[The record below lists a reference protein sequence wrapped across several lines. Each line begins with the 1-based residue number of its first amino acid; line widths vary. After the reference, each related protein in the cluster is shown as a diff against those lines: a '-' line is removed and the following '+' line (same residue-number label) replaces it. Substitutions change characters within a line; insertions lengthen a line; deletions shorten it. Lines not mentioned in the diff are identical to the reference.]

1 MTTEY
6 NIMKWKDF
14 SVAELRIIGKSFNK
28 YIKIGPVSKIPKKD
42 LIVLL
47 DKDLNLNETTGEVT
61 MKAGGMT
68 LGKAKLELTE
78 KGKQKTAKA
87 AEAEAK
93 AIYAKLKPDILGAG
107 EAEAR
112 ALYASL
118 KPDVLK
124 TSEQMMGAAADAAS
138 ISDQVAL
145 MMKDAEIR
153 MAEMRLQT
161 LMATREKIIEEK
173 ALVQGREAAADAM
186 AIRPPMME
194 AAAAEA
200 PAKNKKFE
208 RIFFDPNSFESNMES
223 ATKKGYRQT
232 LENDYERAL
241 KDINFLIDKGSRFAK
256 DSLEDLKTVLVNS
269 YRLAVLT
276 PWAEKQWKN
285 LVQLISD
292 SYRQEIKGKRVKP
305 DALQIELF
313 QRKFKDDYKRALED
327 LDDVRISN
335 ETLKNTD
342 EARYLKT
349 TLEEEYKLA
358 NGKFFK
364 EILDKIKDF
373 RIKLFQSKYED
384 AYQTALEDNE
394 IIIAFGSP
402 SDVEEGLILKK
413 RLVEAYY
420 SAQSFT
426 EVADEIRRYALA
438 VYQS

>member
-1 MTTEY
+1 
-6 NIMKWKDF
+6 MKWKDF

-61 MKAGGMT
+61 MKVGGMT

-124 TSEQMMGAAADAAS
+124 TSEQMMGAASDAAS
-138 ISDQVAL
+138 IADQVAL

-194 AAAAEA
+194 EAAAAA
-200 PAKNKKFE
+200 PKKFE

-223 ATKKGYRQT
+223 PARKQYRQT

-241 KDINFLIDKGSRFAK
+241 KDINFLIDKGARFGK

-269 YRLAVLT
+269 YRLAVST
-276 PWAEKQWKN
+276 PWGEKQWKN

-305 DALQIELF
+305 NALQIELF
-313 QRKFKDDYKRALED
+313 QRKFKDDYKRTLED

-335 ETLKNTD
+335 ETMKNKD

-358 NGKFFK
+358 NEKFFK

-373 RIKLFQSKYED
+373 RIKLFKSRYED
-384 AYQTALEDNE
+384 DFQTALEDNE

-402 SDVEEGLILKK
+402 SDVKEGLILKK
-413 RLVEAYY
+413 RLVEAYELG
-420 SAQSFT
+420 QT
-426 EVADEIRRYALA
+426 DLLRKVADETRQFALA